1 MINHDI
7 YEAAKH
13 GDIIGL
19 KLYYYF
25 RFLEGYGKNSVDHI
39 YKFNVLQHVLSNNDN
54 EKNKLKM
61 IKFLIKKGVNVNYI
75 EPESNM
81 IALHFLYSLNEHAST
96 DYLIKVTRML
106 LDAGIN
112 VNIADCHDGIPL
124 DYAIAS
130 LHASTEELMPIYEML
145 IKKGSNYL
153 RISRHGKSSMD
164 LAKELSYRKELY
176 EYMEEIKDEE
186 IIVK

>member
-1 MINHDI
+1 MTNHNI
-7 YEAAKH
+7 YEAVEH
-13 GDIIGL
+13 GDIIGM

-25 RFLEGYGKNSVDHI
+25 RFLKGYGKNSVDHI
-39 YKFNVLQHVLSNNDN
+39 YKFNVLQHVLLNNEN

-81 IALHFLYSLNEHAST
+81 NALHFLYTLNEHAST

-106 LDAGIN
+106 LNAGIN

-130 LHASTEELMPIYEML
+130 LHASTVELMPIYEML
-145 IKKGSNYL
+145 IKKGSDYL

-164 LAKELSYRKELY
+164 YAKELPYRKELY
-176 EYMEEIKDEE
+176 EYMKEITNEEINTK
-186 IIVK
+186 